1 MAYKGFMNDL
11 MKKGYAEKSSK
22 EAPEGKTWY
31 ILHHGGVYYP
41 KKLGKIRVVFD
52 CSAKFKE
59 VPLNKNLISGPDLV
73 SEIVG
78 VLTRFHEEPV
88 VIIGDIESMFHQ
100 VMVPRED
107 RSLLR
112 FLWWEDND
120 INGSAKDFEM
130 CVYVFG
136 GTSSPIC
143 FNYVLKPT
151 AYENKSRHQTD
162 VMDTRHKF
170 LCG

>member
-1 MAYKGFMNDL
+1 MNDL

-22 EAPEGKTWY
+22 EAPEGNTWY
-31 ILHHGGVYYP
+31 ILHHGVYHP

-59 VPLNKNLISGPDLV
+59 ASLNQNLMSGPDLANQ
-73 SEIVG
+73 IVG

-88 VIIGDIESMFHQ
+88 VIMSDIESMFHQ
-100 VMVPRED
+100 VMLPRED

-112 FLWWEDND
+112 FLWWEDHD
-120 INGSAKDFEM
+120 INGSAKDFEI

-136 GTSSPIC
+136 GTSSPSC
-143 FNYVLKPT
+143 CNYALKPA
-151 AYENKSRHQTD
+151 AYENKSIYQTD
-162 VMDTRHKF
+162 VTDTQHKF
-170 LCG
+170 FCG